1 MKKYIII
8 IIVVIS
14 FLVSQFLLKSCIY
27 SQPEYREIITSNPFS
42 TLPPIDYLGTYIAS
56 VAIGGFKPLL
66 VDYLWIKQ
74 DRLQRDKQ
82 FEEIRLLLSII
93 ARLQPKFVEVWSFNA
108 YNMIYNISSQEKTA
122 EAKWYWVKSGIDY
135 IKEGMKH
142 NQQNPALTQWL
153 AFFYY
158 HRIPQEIYFMRQVE
172 STEGIDTYEVAAK
185 WYQETIQLYKEK
197 KSFQLATSYE
207 YLYSGCRFL
216 HSFELIGKNRFDDAI
231 KELEYIMIS
240 TPDKPE
246 VDRIKDLIEVLKYDK
261 EIAHW
266 VTLWVSQIQTRLT
279 AVGQVG
285 TPDFINKN
293 SSLLEQYN
301 NLINNHIGFDFNP
314 INARIEVVLNR
325 YIKNCYYLIDH
336 KQYNEANE
344 QIKLLLAET
353 TKITPKLDLHPS
365 RWYFLNI
372 LERFEKLRDL
382 VNAECYLKAQNI
394 NDQRWEE
401 IKSLYEQYIRK
412 YSSRWLLGDEK
423 ERFNNLMGK

>member
-1 MKKYIII
+1 MRTIRKYIII
-8 IIVVIS
+8 IIVIIS
-14 FLVSQFLLKSCIY
+14 FFASQFLLKSRIY
-27 SQPEYREIITSNPFS
+27 VQPEYREIITSNPFS

-56 VAIGGFKPLL
+56 VVIGGFKPLL

-74 DRLQRDKQ
+74 AKLQKDKQ

-93 ARLQPKFVEVWSFNA
+93 ARLQPRFVEVWSFNA
-108 YNMIYNISSQEKTA
+108 YNMIYNICSQEKTA

-142 NQQNPALTQWL
+142 NPENPDLIQWL

-158 HRIPQEIYFMRQVE
+158 HRIPQEIYFMQQVE
-172 STEGIDTYEVAAK
+172 STEGLDTYEVAAK
-185 WYQETIQLYKEK
+185 WFQTTIQLYKEK
-197 KSFQLATSYE
+197 KSFQKATSCE
-207 YLYSGCRFL
+207 YMYFGCRFL
-216 HSFELIGKNRFDDAI
+216 HAFELIRKNRFDDAI
-231 KELEYIMIS
+231 KELEYVMIA
-240 TPDKPE
+240 TPDKTE
-246 VDRIKDLIEVLKYDK
+246 VGRVKDLIEVLKYDK
-261 EIAHW
+261 EI
-266 VTLWVSQIQTRLT
+266 SQIQI
-279 AVGQVG
+279 G
-285 TPDFINKN
+285 TPDFISKN

-314 INARIEVVLNR
+314 INARIEVVFDR

-336 KQYNEANE
+336 GQYNEANE

-365 RWYFLNI
+365 RWYFLNL

-382 VNAECYLKAQNI
+382 INIECYLKAQNI

-401 IKSLYEQYIRK
+401 LKSLYEQYIRK
-412 YSSRWLLGDEK
+412 YSYRWLLEDEK
-423 ERFNNLMGK
+423 ERFNNLLSK